1 MTRKA
6 VRGVGL
12 LFLPLVL
19 PALVAAL
26 SVSPAPAA
34 HQLQPVIVYQNP
46 REAEAIQ
53 QPAFGIQLCFASP
66 VCKSSSATAA
76 ASQTPEPG
84 AMTLAALSASPLP
97 TSGRPYASAT
107 PTANPIAPGS
117 SSSGPD
123 ILKYSLLT
131 IGAAGAAGVILLI
144 GYLVRRRV
152 GYDPH
157 QEKPGGDDGQH

>member
-1 MTRKA
+1 MIGRA
-6 VRGVGL
+6 IRGVGL
-12 LFLPLVL
+12 LCLPLVL
-19 PALVAAL
+19 L
-26 SVSPAPAA
+26 
-34 HQLQPVIVYQNP
+34 
-46 REAEAIQ
+46 
-53 QPAFGIQLCFASP
+53 
-66 VCKSSSATAA
+66 ATAA

-84 AMTLAALSASPLP
+84 ATAPAAVSASPAP
-97 TSGRPYASAT
+97 TSGRPSASAT
-107 PTANPIAPGS
+107 PNASPIAPGT

-157 QEKPGGDDGQH
+157 REKPGGDDGHH